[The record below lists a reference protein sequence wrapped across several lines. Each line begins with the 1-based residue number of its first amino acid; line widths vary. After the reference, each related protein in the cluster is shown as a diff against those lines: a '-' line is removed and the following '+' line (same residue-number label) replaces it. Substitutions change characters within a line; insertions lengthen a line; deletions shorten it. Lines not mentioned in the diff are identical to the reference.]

1 MGVSMSMAQA
11 TEVSSSSRMRKELGA
26 ASMASSRVRKLVV
39 LKSPTPGEQ
48 SYAEGE
54 GVRRFSHWLEVPRS
68 STQNPVTVQVLDVQ
82 TSKAIKLLPAFED
95 PFMVRVE
102 SCADNSF
109 DPLITNY
116 AFVTINTANF
126 NMSLSYEEMF
136 NDSLVAID
144 FEDPAWSDI
153 LNQYAEGEKWY
164 QQLYKALFN
173 QPKYFPTM
181 DAFINF
187 KVSLDRLYWT
197 ELAFDEHTQ
206 WYRQM
211 KVTIGPM
218 FMASKRPSTYNKGT
232 TFLQWL
238 CYENYFLLEEMELE
252 LRSNQP
258 INNQLKVL
266 NPSDNHVRF
275 VVAEIRN
282 EHSMYSLFNTLPT
295 IKPHSIGVSHGAE
308 FLPKDPFYKL
318 QLHSNL
324 CHRLSHTGRES
335 AQLLSNIFTGDEQE
349 GFVKQENIQS
359 LPLAL
364 NPGYQMVSFEIKARG
379 FSGELQYLHPETAR
393 TTVKLAFSW

>member
-1 MGVSMSMAQA
+1 MNMTQA
-11 TEVSSSSRMRKELGA
+11 TATEASVSSRVRKELAELG

-95 PFMVRVE
+95 PFITILE
-102 SCADNSF
+102 SCSDNSF
-109 DPLITNY
+109 HPLLTDF
-116 AFVTINTANF
+116 AFVTINASNF
-126 NMSLSYEEMF
+126 NMLLSYEKMF
-136 NDSLVAID
+136 DNSMLPID
-144 FEDPAWSDI
+144 FEEKTVWNVV
-153 LNQYAEGEKWY
+153 LNQYSEGKKWY
-164 QQLYKALFN
+164 QALYKAVFS
-173 QPKYFPTM
+173 QPKYFSTR
-181 DAFINF
+181 DEFTNF
-187 KVSLDRLYWT
+187 KTKLDELYST
-197 ELAFDEHTQ
+197 VLSPDDNTR
-206 WYRQM
+206 WYIE
-211 KVTIGPM
+211 VITVIGPM
-218 FMASKRPSTYNKGT
+218 FMARKKPSYNSAQK
-232 TFLQWL
+232 FLKWL
-238 CYENYFLLEEMELE
+238 WFENYNLLQDLELE

-266 NPSDNHVRF
+266 NPSENHVRF
-275 VVAEIRN
+275 DVAEIRN

-295 IKPHSIGVSHGAE
+295 IKPHSIGVSRGAE

-335 AQLLSNIFTGDEQE
+335 AQLLSNIFTGDEEE

-364 NPGYQMVSFEIKARG
+364 NPGFQMVSFEIKARG
-379 FSGELQYLHPETAR
+379 FSGELQYLHSETAR